1 MKEYSIGIEIKNLLK
16 MIKLTR
22 QWKQNVVCGVL
33 FLALG
38 VLFICIGGFNT
49 FLGGLYFMISGG
61 TIMSGLEQVF
71 YSSYANTSPK
81 HKFYC
86 TVVYPL
92 LYAFAFIVGY
102 LIAALTIGIK
112 ILLIRQINGS
122 VVGNILSNMNMGISS
137 GTTLAIIGI
146 MGMLFYIYFGISSK
160 NYIVVSLIFIV
171 VFWFIYLSMIFP
183 PEDANDLQIKMSF
196 GSGFVIGFLILL
208 LGIAI
213 GVMFRNA
220 LYKKPYSPM
229 YKKAFLRLSK
239 M

>member
-92 LYAFAFIVGY
+92 LYAFAFIAGY

-112 ILLIRQINGS
+112 ILLLRQIKGS
-122 VVGNILSNMNMGISS
+122 VAGDILSKMNMGVSS
-137 GTTLAIIGI
+137 GTTLVFIGI
-146 MGMLFYIYFGISSK
+146 MGMLFYIYSGISSK
-160 NYIVVSLIFIV
+160 NYIAVSLIFIV

>member
-38 VLFICIGGFNT
+38 VIFICIGGFNT

-137 GTTLAIIGI
+137 GTTLVIIGI

-160 NYIVVSLIFIV
+160 NYIAVSLIFIV

-220 LYKKPYSPM
+220 FYKKPYSPM

>member
-122 VVGNILSNMNMGISS
+122 VFGNILSNMNMGISS
-137 GTTLAIIGI
+137 GTTLVIIGI

>member
-92 LYAFAFIVGY
+92 LYAFAFIAGY

-112 ILLIRQINGS
+112 ILLLRQIKGS
-122 VVGNILSNMNMGISS
+122 VAGDILSKMNMGVSS
-137 GTTLAIIGI
+137 GTTLVFIGI
-146 MGMLFYIYFGISSK
+146 MGMLFYIYSGISSK
-160 NYIVVSLIFIV
+160 NYIAVSLIFIV
-171 VFWFIYLSMIFP
+171 VFLFIYLSMIFP

>member
-1 MKEYSIGIEIKNLLK
+1 M
-16 MIKLTR
+16 
-22 QWKQNVVCGVL
+22 
-33 FLALG
+33 
-38 VLFICIGGFNT
+38 
-49 FLGGLYFMISGG
+49 
-61 TIMSGLEQVF
+61 
-71 YSSYANTSPK
+71 
-81 HKFYC
+81 
-86 TVVYPL
+86 
-92 LYAFAFIVGY
+92 
-102 LIAALTIGIK
+102 
-112 ILLIRQINGS
+112 IRQIKDS

-146 MGMLFYIYFGISSK
+146 MGMLCYIYFGISSK

>member
-38 VLFICIGGFNT
+38 VLFICIGFST

-92 LYAFAFIVGY
+92 LYALAFIVGY

-122 VVGNILSNMNMGISS
+122 AVGNILSNMNMGISS
-137 GTTLAIIGI
+137 GTTLVIIGI
-146 MGMLFYIYFGISSK
+146 MGMLFYIYSGISSK
-160 NYIVVSLIFIV
+160 NYIAVSLIFIV

-183 PEDANDLQIKMSF
+183 PEDANDLRIKMSF
-196 GSGFVIGFLILL
+196 ESGFVIGFFILL